1 MTRATKTLL
10 FALSMLFFCT
20 PANAQ
25 EFVSKHGDW
34 LVFTVQKGGSK
45 VCYIA
50 SEPKKKT
57 GNFSNR
63 DEPYLLVTSRSADTD
78 EVSVS
83 SGYPYKVD
91 SKVKVEIDSTK
102 LEFFTKDSLA
112 WAYDAKQDA
121 QAVTAMK
128 KGNRMTVR
136 GTSQK
141 DTFSLDT
148 YSLAGITAAYN
159 AMKAQCK

>member
-1 MTRATKTLL
+1 MAQAIKFLL
-10 FALSMLFFCT
+10 IALCAALTCG
-20 PANAQ
+20 PAAAQ

-50 SEPKKKT
+50 SEPVKKT
-57 GNFSNR
+57 GDFGNR
-63 DEPYLLVTSRSADTD
+63 SEPYLLVTSRNATTD

-91 SKVKVEIDSTK
+91 SKVKVEVDSNK
-102 LEFFTKDSLA
+102 FEFFTKDILA

-121 QAVTAMK
+121 QVVGAMK
-128 KGNRMTVR
+128 KGNRLTVR

-148 YSLAGITAAYN
+148 YSLKGVSAAYN